1 LRLPTA
7 SQAPL
12 VVQPHIPADGV
23 QATAPAQPGELK
35 NAMHPLVQTSAFQMP
50 SENKIGFIAL
60 IVGVSAIVL
69 KMLFWCEAKEMLF
82 LVWMPLD
89 LKASTFWRDT
99 SVGVEIS
106 D

>member
-1 LRLPTA
+1 
-7 SQAPL
+7 
-12 VVQPHIPADGV
+12 
-23 QATAPAQPGELK
+23 
-35 NAMHPLVQTSAFQMP
+35 
-50 SENKIGFIAL
+50 
-60 IVGVSAIVL
+60 VL

>member
-12 VVQPHIPADGV
+12 VVQPPIPADGV
-23 QATAPAQPGELK
+23 QATALAQPGEVK
-35 NAMHPLVQTSAFQMP
+35 NAVHPLVQTSALQMP

-82 LVWMPLD
+82 VVWMPLD
-89 LKASTFWRDT
+89 LKASIFWRDT
-99 SVGVEIS
+99 SVGVEIF